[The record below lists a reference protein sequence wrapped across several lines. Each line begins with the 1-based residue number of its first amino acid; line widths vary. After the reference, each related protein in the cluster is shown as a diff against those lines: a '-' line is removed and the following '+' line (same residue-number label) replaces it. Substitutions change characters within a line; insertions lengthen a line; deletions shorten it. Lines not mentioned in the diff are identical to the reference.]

1 MATKA
6 TRKTAV
12 DDDDAVEM
20 TDVEELAQTATPA
33 RPKREPKPEPKPGD
47 ADFDWAAIYVE
58 GTVLKRYEDPSG
70 TVVCLPPIPTPDA
83 GDMFAD
89 LLTDVSDQA
98 ILFKLIRQAVLD
110 HAVVYEDGLAA
121 ISSAFR
127 GGGKLTDIES
137 LLRFWSGS
145 KLPK

>member
-6 TRKTAV
+6 TPRTV
-12 DDDDAVEM
+12 VDDDAVEI
-20 TDVEELAQTATPA
+20 TDVEETAVAAPA
-33 RPKREPKPEPKPGD
+33 RPKREPKPEPKPGE
-47 ADFDWAAIYVE
+47 ADFDWAAIYVA

-70 TVVCLPPIPTPDA
+70 TVVCLPPIPAPDA

-110 HAVVYEDGLAA
+110 NAVDYEEGLGA
-121 ISSAFR
+121 ISQAFR
-127 GGGKLTDIES
+127 GGGKLTNIEA
-137 LLRFWSGS
+137 LLRFWSGAQ
-145 KLPK
+145 LPK